1 MQKLVTLGAELGRKK
16 IGFYFHF
23 YIIFWIVLNFPSMNM
38 HVSYNKANQ
47 ACWGLWEGVVC
58 QEAWVLCT
66 GVWCKNKAKHQTER
80 MSYNCSQNKTVCEV
94 PSLCVPVTGIME
106 SAVSWHIQRQSQAPV
121 VFGGFGGSVLRPGN
135 RVNIQLYF
143 LDNLPISLAVRTPFS
158 MPLADTS

>member
-1 MQKLVTLGAELGRKK
+1 MCHTIKQARLVGGCGRELCAKRLGSCAPA
-16 IGFYFHF
+16 Y
-23 YIIFWIVLNFPSMNM
+23 
-38 HVSYNKANQ
+38 
-47 ACWGLWEGVVC
+47 GV
-58 QEAWVLCT
+58 
-66 GVWCKNKAKHQTER
+66 KNKAKHQTEC
-80 MSYNCSQNKTVCEV
+80 MSYDCSQNKTVCEV

-121 VFGGFGGSVLRPGN
+121 VLGGFGGSVLRPGN